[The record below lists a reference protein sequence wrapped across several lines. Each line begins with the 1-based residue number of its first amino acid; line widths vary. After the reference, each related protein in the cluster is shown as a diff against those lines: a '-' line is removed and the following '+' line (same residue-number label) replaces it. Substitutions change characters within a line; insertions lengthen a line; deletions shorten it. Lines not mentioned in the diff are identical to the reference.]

1 MASVAKRGKRWTVRW
16 RDPDGGARQRTVAT
30 KATAEELRRDVE
42 SAVGRGERWEP
53 RGARPEP
60 LVRAVAAAWL
70 RARAVRLAR
79 RTLIRYGQMAEA
91 FVGWLET
98 REGKGVRMRAFSRAL
113 LEDYWRELTA
123 GSSGRW
129 GGDRAVS
136 TARKHLEVVRLLWE
150 WAHDREEYDGQV
162 PRPREVDLPRRAVTA
177 PALAPSWA
185 QMDDAIVTARGWLRC
200 LFVVLRCTGLRV
212 SQAMGLR
219 WEDVQADS
227 LRVRPELGKSQS
239 EKHGRLIPLAP
250 VLLEELDRPL
260 LCLWDRSEPWLVPS
274 RTTGRQDPDA
284 APRRSRDA
292 RSRDAARVWARTT
305 TPKQVWEKRP
315 DHAFRK
321 GFVTGLRSLG
331 ADPWAVEVLVGHRLP
346 GEQAAYVDVHQA
358 FRLREAVALVPALP
372 VVPCA

>member
-1 MASVAKRGKRWTVRW
+1 
-16 RDPDGGARQRTVAT
+16 
-30 KATAEELRRDVE
+30 
-42 SAVGRGERWEP
+42 
-53 RGARPEP
+53 
-60 LVRAVAAAWL
+60 L

-239 EKHGRLIPLAP
+239 EKHGRLIPRHPAGHDGRADQGAPPVLALHRDVAP
-250 VLLEELDRPL
+250 VGAHDAE
-260 LCLWDRSEPWLVPS
+260 
-274 RTTGRQDPDA
+274 GHGKQDEK
-284 APRRSRDA
+284 A
-292 RSRDAARVWARTT
+292 RHDGGL
-305 TPKQVWEKRP
+305 
-315 DHAFRK
+315 FRAYQ
-321 GFVTGLRSLG
+321 GF
-331 ADPWAVEVLVGHRLP
+331 
-346 GEQAAYVDVHQA
+346 
-358 FRLREAVALVPALP
+358 
-372 VVPCA
+372 